1 MGSLPLHHLGSPVW
15 KLCTHEAVPH
25 FPPLAQPLLTN
36 HLWISLCYVP
46 HISRITQYLSFCV
59 LFLFLKNFPE
69 QCHPAWLLP
78 ASQNSASHF
87 PSLSVVCAPR
97 SSGVSLTL
105 RPVVMLLSSRRTNHS
120 SSGLTPLCSADHA
133 SSKKLSP
140 ACLPPYLMASSVFPQ
155 GPRLTL
161 VPHRVLCCLVRCP

>member
-1 MGSLPLHHLGSPVW
+1 MDTKTRPLHMLSTGD
-15 KLCTHEAVPH
+15 
-25 FPPLAQPLLTN
+25 PPQN
-36 HLWISLCYVP
+36 RG
-46 HISRITQYLSFCV
+46 HIQTESEELEKDR
-59 LFLFLKNFPE
+59 
-69 QCHPAWLLP
+69 A